1 MKHLILGATGATGRL
16 LVGDLL
22 ARGHSV
28 RALVRSA
35 KRASE
40 LLGRNPNLELHEG
53 SVADLEGTDFESL
66 LQGCD
71 GAASC
76 LGHNLTLKG
85 VLGPPYRLVRNAVR
99 GVSHAADSLRPANP
113 IRFVLMNTSGNVNRE
128 RGEKV
133 GLGETI
139 VLGLV
144 RTFIP
149 PHADNEQAARWL
161 QEKVGKGNPNLE
173 WVGVRPDTLIDAETV
188 TDYDLHPSP
197 IRSALFD
204 AGETS
209 RINVAHFMADLLEG
223 GDLWNEWV
231 GELPLIYNR
240 EASEK
245 RA

>member
-1 MKHLILGATGATGRL
+1 
-16 LVGDLL
+16 
-22 ARGHSV
+22 
-28 RALVRSA
+28 
-35 KRASE
+35 
-40 LLGRNPNLELHEG
+40 
-53 SVADLEGTDFESL
+53 
-66 LQGCD
+66 
-71 GAASC
+71 
-76 LGHNLTLKG
+76 
-85 VLGPPYRLVRNAVR
+85 
-99 GVSHAADSLRPANP
+99 
-113 IRFVLMNTSGNVNRE
+113 MNTSGNVNRE